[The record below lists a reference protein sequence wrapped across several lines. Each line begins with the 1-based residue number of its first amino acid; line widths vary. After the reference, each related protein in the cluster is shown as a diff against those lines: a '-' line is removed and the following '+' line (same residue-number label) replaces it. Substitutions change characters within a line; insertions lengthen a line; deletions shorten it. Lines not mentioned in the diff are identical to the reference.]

1 MQSRAPNTTYEAV
14 SLGHEYLATNRAFV
28 GRVPLGHVRRFL
40 DLACGA
46 GTVSRM
52 LLEAAPEAHLN
63 GLDVDPVQIDLAT
76 RELTR
81 LGYEVRC
88 GHALTD
94 DRANGKPVV
103 TLAVGPVD
111 ELPFPDGAFDCVTIA
126 NAIHMMPDKPRFLRE
141 AVRVLRPGGLFG
153 FNSVFYAG
161 STPPGTEQHFIVWA
175 KEAMAH
181 LERLNEQRRAEGK
194 EPIRRAR
201 GQTRKAF
208 QNRWYSPQEWQ
219 AMLADAGFCVR
230 ALNERLVMLSVEAL
244 EAFGSY
250 GGIAE
255 VALSGYPVEAAAEA
269 LRATARAAL
278 AAMGLMELPRNW
290 LEVWAEKG

>member
-1 MQSRAPNTTYEAV
+1 MNTTYEAV

-28 GRVPLGHVRRFL
+28 GRVPLGDVRRFL

-52 LLEAAPEAHLN
+52 LLEAAPDAHLN
-63 GLDVDPVQIDLAT
+63 GIDPDPVQINLAGK
-76 RELTR
+76 ELAR
-81 LGYEVRC
+81 LGYEVRA

-94 DRANGKPVV
+94 DRANGKPVAM
-103 TLAVGPVD
+103 LAVGSVD

-141 AVRVLRPGGLFG
+141 AARVPRPGGLFG

-161 STPPGTEQHFIVWA
+161 STPPGTEQHFLVWA

-181 LERLNEQRRAEGK
+181 LERDNERRRAAGQ
-194 EPIRRAR
+194 EPIRRVR

-219 AMLADAGFCVR
+219 AMLSEAGLRTR
-230 ALNERLVMLSVEAL
+230 AVNERPVMLSVEAL
-244 EAFGSY
+244 KAFGSY

-269 LRATARAAL
+269 LRATARAGL
-278 AAMGLMELPRNW
+278 AAMGLTELPRNW
-290 LEVWAEKG
+290 LEVWAEKS